1 MTPDTLEA
9 SVTEETSAAV
19 ETATTAKGLASR
31 DPGDETTALRRQQ
44 QQTTAGLAAAQET
57 TGT

>member
-1 MTPDTLEA
+1 M
-9 SVTEETSAAV
+9 SAAV
-19 ETATTAKGLASR
+19 ETATKAEALASR
-31 DPGDETTALRRQQ
+31 DARDETTALRKQQ